1 MNEVSIID
9 GLDDINEVH
18 GHSFPFLQNSQN
30 ILSILKIS

>member
-1 MNEVSIID
+1 MNELSIID

-18 GHSFPFLQNSQN
+18 GRSFLFLKNSQN